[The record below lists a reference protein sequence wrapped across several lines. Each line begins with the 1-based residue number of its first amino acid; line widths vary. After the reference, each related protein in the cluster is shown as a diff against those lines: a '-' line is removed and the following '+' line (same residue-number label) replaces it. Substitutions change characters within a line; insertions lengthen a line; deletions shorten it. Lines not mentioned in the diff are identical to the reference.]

1 MYRALKPSGSF
12 WLAIGDEYA
21 AELKIL
27 SQEIGFHSRSWV
39 VWYYTFGVNCVNK
52 FTRSH
57 AHLFYF
63 VKDPASF
70 TFRGDAPE
78 NRIPSARQLVYNDS
92 RANPKGR
99 LPDDTWIL
107 RPQDMADCF
116 TPEEDTWYFPRVAG
130 TFKERAG
137 FHGCQMPE
145 QLLGR
150 IFGGK
155 VSKEVLN
162 FLKVLSRHNRL
173 GLVPLAAKLVTKLH
187 AERRGLTDVEV
198 RVAAPLDDATLSEIK
213 NQLRKSLGKEPV
225 VTMKVDPALIAGIV
239 VRVGDRVYDGSVSSQ
254 LERTRAA
261 MIHRAT
267 HQIDMQ
273 PERFFATV
281 G

>member
-1 MYRALKPSGSF
+1 MPPTDQAAATHETVMDVTEEQIARV
-12 WLAIGDEYA
+12 YA
-21 AELKIL
+21 HAFLGATEKSANADGMVEELSSIATDVLGRFPKL
-27 SQEIGFHSRSWV
+27 GQTLRSSLVSQEQ
-39 VWYYTFGVNCVNK
+39 K
-52 FTRSH
+52 
-57 AHLFYF
+57 
-63 VKDPASF
+63 
-70 TFRGDAPE
+70 
-78 NRIPSARQLVYNDS
+78 
-92 RANPKGR
+92 
-99 LPDDTWIL
+99 
-107 RPQDMADCF
+107 
-116 TPEEDTWYFPRVAG
+116 
-130 TFKERAG
+130 
-137 FHGCQMPE
+137 E

-155 VSKEVLN
+155 ASKEVLN

-267 HQIDMQ
+267 EQIETR
-273 PERFFATV
+273 PERFLAAV
-281 G
+281 R

>member
-1 MYRALKPSGSF
+1 MPPTDQAAATHETVMDVTEEQIARV
-12 WLAIGDEYA
+12 YA
-21 AELKIL
+21 HAFLGATEKSANADGMVEELSSIATNVLGRFPKL
-27 SQEIGFHSRSWV
+27 GQTLRSSLVSQEQ
-39 VWYYTFGVNCVNK
+39 K
-52 FTRSH
+52 
-57 AHLFYF
+57 
-63 VKDPASF
+63 
-70 TFRGDAPE
+70 
-78 NRIPSARQLVYNDS
+78 
-92 RANPKGR
+92 
-99 LPDDTWIL
+99 
-107 RPQDMADCF
+107 
-116 TPEEDTWYFPRVAG
+116 
-130 TFKERAG
+130 
-137 FHGCQMPE
+137 E